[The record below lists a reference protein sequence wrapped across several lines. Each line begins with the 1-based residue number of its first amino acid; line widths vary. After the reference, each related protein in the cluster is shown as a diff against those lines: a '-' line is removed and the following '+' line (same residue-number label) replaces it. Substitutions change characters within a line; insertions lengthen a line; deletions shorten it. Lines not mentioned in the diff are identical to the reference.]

1 MRNVKAVLWKQIKDT
16 FKNKVVLIQFVM
28 FPLMVCIMENAVVME
43 DMPEHFFV
51 KLFAAMYIGM
61 APLIVMSSIISEEK
75 ENGTLKVLLMSDV
88 KPSEYLFGMGSYIW
102 LICMAGSCV
111 FAIVGK
117 YQGKALAAFLLIMAT
132 GIIASLLIG
141 AAIGTWSRTQMM
153 ANSIGVPAMMV
164 FAFLPM
170 LSMFNETIK
179 KAAKFTYSE
188 QISILLNRLGDGMTT
203 PVQAENVL
211 MILINMGI
219 ALVCFWFAYRKSGL
233 S

>member
-1 MRNVKAVLWKQIKDT
+1 MRNIEAIFWKQIKDT
-16 FKNKVVLIQFVM
+16 FKNKVILIQFVM

-43 DMPEHFFV
+43 DMPAHFFV
-51 KLFAAMYIGM
+51 KLFSSMYIGM
-61 APLIVMSSIISEEK
+61 APLIVMSAIISEEK

-88 KPSEYLFGMGSYIW
+88 KPSEYLFGTGIYIW

-111 FAIVGK
+111 FAIVGE
-117 YQGKALAAFLLIMAT
+117 YQGKTLAAFLLIMAT

-153 ANSIGVPAMMV
+153 ATSIGVPAMMV

-188 QISILLNRLGDGMTT
+188 QISILLNRLEDGMTAL
-203 PVQAENVL
+203 VQAENVL
-211 MILINMGI
+211 MILLNMGI
-219 ALVCFWFAYRKSGL
+219 ALICFLFAYKKSGL

>member
-1 MRNVKAVLWKQIKDT
+1 MRNIEAIFWKQIKDT
-16 FKNKVVLIQFVM
+16 FKNKVILIQFVM

-43 DMPEHFFV
+43 DMPAHFFV
-51 KLFAAMYIGM
+51 KLFSSMYIGM
-61 APLIVMSSIISEEK
+61 APLIVMSAIISEEK
-75 ENGTLKVLLMSDV
+75 ENGTLKVLLMSDE
-88 KPSEYLFGMGSYIW
+88 KPSEYLFGTGIYIW

-111 FAIVGK
+111 FAIVGE
-117 YQGKALAAFLLIMAT
+117 YQGKTLAAFLLIMAT

-153 ANSIGVPAMMV
+153 ATSIGVPAMMV

-188 QISILLNRLGDGMTT
+188 QISILLNRLEDGMTAL
-203 PVQAENVL
+203 VQAENVL
-211 MILINMGI
+211 MILLNMGI
-219 ALVCFWFAYRKSGL
+219 ALICFLFAYKKSGL

>member
-1 MRNVKAVLWKQIKDT
+1 MRNIEAVFWKQIKDT
-16 FKNKVVLIQFVM
+16 FKNKVILIQFVM

-75 ENGTLKVLLMSDV
+75 ENGTLKILLMSDV
-88 KPSEYLFGMGSYIW
+88 KPSEYLFGTGSYIW

-153 ANSIGVPAMMV
+153 ANSVGVPAMIV

-188 QISILLNRLGDGMTT
+188 QISILLNRLGDEMTT
-203 PVQAENVL
+203 LVQAENVL
-211 MILINMGI
+211 MILLNMGI
-219 ALVCFWFAYRKSGL
+219 ALICFLFAYKKCGL